1 MVIDRAYKNTP
12 GKYHG
17 YILLLEQNQKVANS
31 TFELSQDLKNM
42 GVFSYNN
49 KTYVKTHAPYTAVD
63 GRVQM
68 AVDEAVEN
76 REQIDVGE
84 PKFEIVSE
92 QVLCTI
98 KVTTARGVSYGTA
111 KVGIG
116 GNGVDAQNPFENAQT
131 SALGRGLAM
140 QGYGLIGT
148 GLTSAEEMKAR
159 EQEENG
165 DMSITPTPSSETG
178 QKKHETPQQPQ
189 GQQQGNAQQN
199 ASQKTGQS
207 RGVQSN
213 IKQLGSYQ
221 FVLHDAKLDQKNGKP
236 IWKIA
241 AVTNNGETKTL
252 FANAESVKLDD
263 FKQGDKIQVDVAQ
276 SGSALLATSIQLAQA
291 VS

>member
-42 GVFSYNN
+42 GVFYNN

-76 REQIDVGE
+76 EGQIEVGE

-92 QVLCTI
+92 QLLCTI
-98 KVTTARGVSYGTA
+98 RVTTTRGTSYGTA

-116 GNGVDAQNPFENAQT
+116 GNGVGAQNPFENAQT

-178 QKKHETPQQPQ
+178 QKKHETPQQQQPQ
-189 GQQQGNAQQN
+189 SQQQGNAQQN
-199 ASQKTGQS
+199 ASQNAGQS

-213 IKQLGSYQ
+213 IKQLGS
-221 FVLHDAKLDQKNGKP
+221 
-236 IWKIA
+236 
-241 AVTNNGETKTL
+241 
-252 FANAESVKLDD
+252 
-263 FKQGDKIQVDVAQ
+263 
-276 SGSALLATSIQLAQA
+276 
-291 VS
+291 